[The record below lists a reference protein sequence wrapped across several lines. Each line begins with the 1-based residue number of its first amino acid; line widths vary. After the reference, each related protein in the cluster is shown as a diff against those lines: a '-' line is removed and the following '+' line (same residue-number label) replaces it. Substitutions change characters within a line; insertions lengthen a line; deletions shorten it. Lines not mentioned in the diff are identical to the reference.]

1 MVQGSWFR
9 VQGSGFM
16 VFIKHYA
23 LSIMHYLL
31 FPFFKDDLLAISVAD
46 GTEELGKLWKQR
58 FVEGARAF
66 QQAILDVNGVAH
78 NL

>member
-1 MVQGSWFR
+1 MVQGSWF
-9 VQGSGFM
+9 SLS
-16 VFIKHYA
+16 IKHYA
-23 LSIMHYLL
+23 LFIVSL
-31 FPFFKDDLLAISVAD
+31 FKDDLLAISVAD